1 MRNFVS
7 FVLLFGAT
15 CTAGF
20 AAAQNQNPDPLDVE
34 AIRTSAKTYSAEAEA
49 LAENIRLRSEAMREE
64 ARQTQDQARA
74 NHERYAQ
81 AIDQKHTNSNDNN
94 KDEAFDFDRTILDHA
109 KMAQANLGDAPRFI
123 AFASL
128 SMPPQSL
135 KALVRDTAAA
145 GGVTV
150 LRGFPGGSAKQLTK
164 MLAAMASNGEQLS
177 ALGIDPRLFRAFDIK
192 AAPSFVMASSDFT
205 LCDGFD
211 CKGAVPPHDRM
222 TGNVSVE
229 YALETFAGGAGPGSR
244 LAALHLARLKEGIE
258 R

>member
-1 MRNFVS
+1 MRK
-7 FVLLFGAT
+7 FVLLSILFTICAST
-15 CTAGF
+15 GF
-20 AAAQNQNPDPLDVE
+20 AAAQSVNPDTLDIDD
-34 AIRTSAKTYSAEAEA
+34 IRASSRKFADEAEA
-49 LAENIRLRSEAMREE
+49 LAENVRLRSEAVRDE
-64 ARQTQDQARA
+64 ARQTQNQARA
-74 NHERYAQ
+74 NREQYTQTVDRRR
-81 AIDQKHTNSNDNN
+81 KNSKVHQ
-94 KDEAFDFDRTILDHA
+94 KDEIFDFDRMISDHA
-109 KMAQANLGDAPRFI
+109 KMAEANLGRAPRFI
-123 AFASL
+123 TFASL

-135 KALVRDTAAA
+135 KTLIRDTAAA

-164 MLAAMASNGEQLS
+164 MLAAMGQNGKQLS

-211 CKGAVPPHDRM
+211 CKGAIPPHDRM
-222 TGNVSVE
+222 SGNVSVQ

-244 LAALHLARLKEGIE
+244 LAVLHLARLKQV

>member
-1 MRNFVS
+1 MKNFVLFS
-7 FVLLFGAT
+7 LLFTSCAS
-15 CTAGF
+15 AGF
-20 AAAQNQNPDPLDVE
+20 AAAQSVNPDQLDIE
-34 AIRTSAKTYSAEAEA
+34 AIRASAKTYTEEAEA
-49 LAENIRLRSEAMREE
+49 LAENVRLRSEAVRDEP
-64 ARQTQDQARA
+64 RQTQDQARA
-74 NHERYAQ
+74 NHERYTQ
-81 AIDQKHTNSNDNN
+81 TVDRRRKESKGHK
-94 KDEAFDFDRTILDHA
+94 KDEVFDFDRMISDHA
-109 KMAQANLGDAPRFI
+109 KMAEANLGGAPRFI

-135 KALVRDTAAA
+135 KTLVRDTAAA

-164 MLAAMASNGEQLS
+164 MLAAMGQSGEQLS

-192 AAPSFVMASSDFT
+192 VAPSFVMASSDFT

-211 CKGAVPPHDRM
+211 CKGTVPPHDRM

-229 YALETFAGGAGPGSR
+229 YVLETFAGGAGPGSR
-244 LAALHLARLKEGIE
+244 LAVLHLARLKTG

>member
-1 MRNFVS
+1 MKNFVLFS
-7 FVLLFGAT
+7 VLFTISAST
-15 CTAGF
+15 GF
-20 AAAQNQNPDPLDVE
+20 AAAQSVNSDILDIE
-34 AIRTSAKTYSAEAEA
+34 AIRASAKTYSTEAEA
-49 LAENIRLRSEAMREE
+49 LAENIRLRSEDLRSD

-74 NHERYAQ
+74 NHERYTQ
-81 AIDQKHTNSNDNN
+81 TVERKHANN
-94 KDEAFDFDRTILDHA
+94 KENNMDEVFDFDRMISDHA
-109 KMAQANLGDAPRFI
+109 KMAQAKLGDAPRFI

-128 SMPPQSL
+128 SMPSQSL
-135 KALVRDTAAA
+135 KKLVRDTSAA

-164 MLAAMASNGEQLS
+164 MLTAMASDGEQLS

-205 LCDGFD
+205 LCDGFN
-211 CKGAVPPHDRM
+211 CTGAVPPHDRM

-244 LAALHLARLKEGIE
+244 LAALHLARLKKE

>member
-1 MRNFVS
+1 MKNFV
-7 FVLLFGAT
+7 LFSILFTISAST
-15 CTAGF
+15 GF
-20 AAAQNQNPDPLDVE
+20 AAAQSVNSEPLDVE
-34 AIRTSAKTYSAEAEA
+34 AIRASAKTYAAEAEA
-49 LAENIRLRSEAMREE
+49 LAENVRLRSENLRSD

-74 NHERYAQ
+74 NHQRYTKTVEGEHSA
-81 AIDQKHTNSNDNN
+81 SRDNK
-94 KDEAFDFDRTILDHA
+94 KDEVFDFDRMISDHA
-109 KMAQANLGDAPRFI
+109 KMVEAKLGDAARFI

-135 KALVRDTAAA
+135 KKLVRDTSAA

-164 MLAAMASNGEQLS
+164 MLTAMASNGEQLS

-211 CKGAVPPHDRM
+211 CKSAVPPHDRM
-222 TGNVSVE
+222 SGNVSVE

-244 LAALHLARLKEGIE
+244 LAALHLARLTDGAE

>member
-1 MRNFVS
+1 MRK
-7 FVLLFGAT
+7 FVLLSILFTICAST
-15 CTAGF
+15 GF
-20 AAAQNQNPDPLDVE
+20 AAAQSVNPDTLDIDD
-34 AIRTSAKTYSAEAEA
+34 IRASSKKFAEEAEA
-49 LAENIRLRSEAMREE
+49 LAENVRLRSEAARDE
-64 ARQTQDQARA
+64 ALQTQDQARA
-74 NHERYAQ
+74 NHERYTQ
-81 AIDQKHTNSNDNN
+81 TVDRKSKNSKGHQ
-94 KDEAFDFDRTILDHA
+94 KDEIFDFDRMIADHA
-109 KMAQANLGDAPRFI
+109 KMAEANLGAAPRFV

-135 KALVRDTAAA
+135 KTLVRDTAAA

-164 MLAAMASNGEQLS
+164 MLAAMGQDGEQLS

-211 CKGAVPPHDRM
+211 CKGTVPPHDRM

-244 LAALHLARLKEGIE
+244 LAALHLERLKKE

>member
-1 MRNFVS
+1 MKNFVFFS
-7 FVLLFGAT
+7 FLFT
-15 CTAGF
+15 ITASTGF
-20 AAAQNQNPDPLDVE
+20 AAAQSVNSEALDID
-34 AIRTSAKTYSAEAEA
+34 AIRASAKTYSAEAEA
-49 LAENIRLRSEAMREE
+49 LAENVRMRSEDLRSD
-64 ARQTQDQARA
+64 ARQTQEQARA
-74 NHERYAQ
+74 NQERYAQ
-81 AIDQKHTNSNDNN
+81 TVDQNLTNRKDNN
-94 KDEAFDFDRTILDHA
+94 KDEIFDFDRMISDHA
-109 KMAQANLGDAPRFI
+109 KIAKAKLGDAPRFI

-128 SMPPQSL
+128 SMPQQSL
-135 KALVRDTAAA
+135 KRLVRDTAAA

-164 MLAAMASNGEQLS
+164 MLSAMVSDGKQLS

-244 LAALHLARLKEGIE
+244 LAALHLARLKEE

>member
-1 MRNFVS
+1 MKNFVFFS
-7 FVLLFGAT
+7 FLFT
-15 CTAGF
+15 ITASTGF
-20 AAAQNQNPDPLDVE
+20 AAAQSVNSEALDID
-34 AIRTSAKTYSAEAEA
+34 AIRASAKTYSAEAEA
-49 LAENIRLRSEAMREE
+49 LAENVRLRSEDLRDD
-64 ARQTQDQARA
+64 ARQTQEQARA
-74 NHERYAQ
+74 NGERYTKTVER
-81 AIDQKHTNSNDNN
+81 KHTNNDNK
-94 KDEAFDFDRTILDHA
+94 KDEIFDFDRMITDHA

-135 KALVRDTAAA
+135 KTLVRDTAAA

-150 LRGFPGGSAKQLTK
+150 LRGFPGGSAKRLTK
-164 MLAAMASNGEQLS
+164 MLTAMASNGEQLS

-244 LAALHLARLKEGIE
+244 LAALHLARLKEE

>member
-1 MRNFVS
+1 MRNTIS
-7 FVLLFGAT
+7 FFLLFGAT

-20 AAAQNQNPDPLDVE
+20 AAAQNQNSEALDIE
-34 AIRTSAKTYSAEAEA
+34 SIRASAKSYSAEAEA
-49 LAENIRLRSEAMREE
+49 LAENVRLRSEDLRDD
-64 ARQTQDQARA
+64 ARQTQEQARA
-74 NHERYAQ
+74 NGERYTKTVER
-81 AIDQKHTNSNDNN
+81 KHTNNDNK
-94 KDEAFDFDRTILDHA
+94 KDEIFDFDRMITDHA

-135 KALVRDTAAA
+135 KTLVRDTAAA

-150 LRGFPGGSAKQLTK
+150 LRGFPGGSAKRLTK
-164 MLAAMASNGEQLS
+164 MLTAMASNGEQLS

-244 LAALHLARLKEGIE
+244 LAALHLARLKKE

>member
-1 MRNFVS
+1 MKNFVLFS
-7 FVLLFGAT
+7 FLFTISAST
-15 CTAGF
+15 GF
-20 AAAQNQNPDPLDVE
+20 AAAQSVNSDALDID
-34 AIRTSAKTYSAEAEA
+34 AIRASAKTYSAEAEA
-49 LAENIRLRSEAMREE
+49 LAENVRMRSEAVRDD
-64 ARQTQDQARA
+64 AHQTQNQARA
-74 NHERYAQ
+74 NRERYAKTVTR
-81 AIDQKHTNSNDNN
+81 KHTNNNDNK
-94 KDEAFDFDRTILDHA
+94 KDEVFDFDRMISDHA
-109 KMAQANLGDAPRFI
+109 KMAEAKLGDAPRFI

-135 KALVRDTAAA
+135 KTLVRDTAAA

-164 MLAAMASNGEQLS
+164 MLAAMGQNGEQLS

-211 CKGAVPPHDRM
+211 CKGTVPPHDRM

-229 YALETFAGGAGPGSR
+229 YALETFASGAGPGSR
-244 LAALHLARLKEGIE
+244 LAALHLERLKQE

>member
-1 MRNFVS
+1 MKNFVLFS
-7 FVLLFGAT
+7 FLFTISAST
-15 CTAGF
+15 GF
-20 AAAQNQNPDPLDVE
+20 AAAQSVNPDTLDIE
-34 AIRTSAKTYSAEAEA
+34 AIRASAKAYSAEAEA
-49 LAENIRLRSEAMREE
+49 LAENVRARSEAVRNE

-74 NHERYAQ
+74 NRERYAQ
-81 AIDQKHTNSNDNN
+81 AVDQNT
-94 KDEAFDFDRTILDHA
+94 KDSKRDKVFDFDRMITDHA

-135 KALVRDTAAA
+135 KKLIHDTSAA

-164 MLAAMASNGEQLS
+164 MLTALASNGEQLS
-177 ALGIDPRLFRAFDIK
+177 ALGIDSRLFRAFDIK
-192 AAPSFVMASSDFT
+192 TAPSFVMASSDFT

-211 CKGAVPPHDRM
+211 GTSAVPPHDRM

-244 LAALHLARLKEGIE
+244 LAALHLARLKEGIG

>member
-1 MRNFVS
+1 
-7 FVLLFGAT
+7 
-15 CTAGF
+15 
-20 AAAQNQNPDPLDVE
+20 
-34 AIRTSAKTYSAEAEA
+34 
-49 LAENIRLRSEAMREE
+49 
-64 ARQTQDQARA
+64 
-74 NHERYAQ
+74 
-81 AIDQKHTNSNDNN
+81 
-94 KDEAFDFDRTILDHA
+94 
-109 KMAQANLGDAPRFI
+109 MAQANLGDAPRFI

-135 KALVRDTAAA
+135 KKLVHDTSAA

-164 MLAAMASNGEQLS
+164 MLTAMASNGEQLS
-177 ALGIDPRLFRAFDIK
+177 ALGIDPRLFRAFDVK
-192 AAPSFVMASSDFT
+192 AAPSFVMVSSDFT

-244 LAALHLARLKEGIE
+244 LAALHLARLKKE

>member
-1 MRNFVS
+1 MKNFVLFS
-7 FVLLFGAT
+7 LLFTICAST
-15 CTAGF
+15 GF
-20 AAAQNQNPDPLDVE
+20 AAAQSVNPDTLDIE
-34 AIRTSAKTYSAEAEA
+34 AIRASAKAYSAEAEA
-49 LAENIRLRSEAMREE
+49 LAENVRARSEAVRNE

-74 NHERYAQ
+74 NRERYAQ
-81 AIDQKHTNSNDNN
+81 AVDQNT
-94 KDEAFDFDRTILDHA
+94 KDSKRDKVFDFDRMISDHA
-109 KMAQANLGDAPRFI
+109 KMAEANLGDAPRFI

-135 KALVRDTAAA
+135 KALVRDTSAA

-164 MLAAMASNGEQLS
+164 MLAAIASDGEQLS

-205 LCDGFD
+205 LCDGFN
-211 CKGAVPPHDRM
+211 CTGAVPPHDRM

-244 LAALHLARLKEGIE
+244 LAALHLARLKKE

>member
-1 MRNFVS
+1 MKNFIS
-7 FVLLFGAT
+7 FTLLFAAT

-20 AAAQNQNPDPLDVE
+20 AAAQSVNRDTLDIDDVRASSTKFAE
-34 AIRTSAKTYSAEAEA
+34 EAEA
-49 LAENIRLRSEAMREE
+49 LAENVRLRSEAIRDE

-74 NHERYAQ
+74 NHERYTQ
-81 AIDQKHTNSNDNN
+81 TVERKHSASKDNK
-94 KDEAFDFDRTILDHA
+94 KDEVFDFDRMIADHA
-109 KMAQANLGDAPRFI
+109 KMAEANLGGAPRFI

-128 SMPPQSL
+128 SMPPRSL
-135 KALVRDTAAA
+135 KTLVRDTAAA

-164 MLAAMASNGEQLS
+164 MLAAMGQSGEQLS
-177 ALGIDPRLFRAFDIK
+177 ALGIDPRLYRAFDIK
-192 AAPSFVMASSDFT
+192 AAPSFVMASSDFM

-211 CKGAVPPHDRM
+211 CTGAVPPHDRM
-222 TGNVSVE
+222 SGNVSVQ

-244 LAALHLARLKEGIE
+244 LAALHLERLNQE

>member
-1 MRNFVS
+1 MKNFALFS
-7 FVLLFGAT
+7 LLFTICAST
-15 CTAGF
+15 GF
-20 AAAQNQNPDPLDVE
+20 AAAQSVNRDTLDIDDIRASSKRFAEE
-34 AIRTSAKTYSAEAEA
+34 AVA
-49 LAENIRLRSEAMREE
+49 LAENVRLRSEAVRDE
-64 ARQTQDQARA
+64 ARQTQDRARA
-74 NHERYAQ
+74 NHDRYTKT
-81 AIDQKHTNSNDNN
+81 IDKRRKNS
-94 KDEAFDFDRTILDHA
+94 KGHQRDEIFDFDRMIADHA
-109 KMAQANLGDAPRFI
+109 KMAEANLGGAPRFI

-135 KALVRDTAAA
+135 KTLVRDTAAA

-164 MLAAMASNGEQLS
+164 MLAAMGQSGEQLS

-192 AAPSFVMASSDFT
+192 AAPSIVMASSDFT

-211 CKGAVPPHDRM
+211 CKGNVPPHDRM

-244 LAALHLARLKEGIE
+244 LAALHLERLKKE

>member
-1 MRNFVS
+1 MKNFVLFS
-7 FVLLFGAT
+7 LLFTISAST
-15 CTAGF
+15 GF
-20 AAAQNQNPDPLDVE
+20 AAAQSVNPDTLDID
-34 AIRTSAKTYSAEAEA
+34 AIRASAKAYSAEAEA
-49 LAENIRLRSEAMREE
+49 LAENVRARSEAVRNE

-74 NHERYAQ
+74 NRERYAQ
-81 AIDQKHTNSNDNN
+81 AVDQNT
-94 KDEAFDFDRTILDHA
+94 KDSKRDKVFDFDRMISDHA
-109 KMAQANLGDAPRFI
+109 KMAEANLGDAPRFI

-135 KALVRDTAAA
+135 KALVRDTSAA

-164 MLAAMASNGEQLS
+164 MLAAIASDGEQLS

-192 AAPSFVMASSDFT
+192 AAPSFVMASSDFM

-244 LAALHLARLKEGIE
+244 LAALHLTRLKQE

>member
-1 MRNFVS
+1 MKNFVLFS
-7 FVLLFGAT
+7 FLFTISAST
-15 CTAGF
+15 GF
-20 AAAQNQNPDPLDVE
+20 AAAQSVNPDTLDID
-34 AIRTSAKTYSAEAEA
+34 AIRASAKAYSAEAEA
-49 LAENIRLRSEAMREE
+49 LAENVRARSEAVRNE

-74 NHERYAQ
+74 NRERYAQ
-81 AIDQKHTNSNDNN
+81 AVDQNT
-94 KDEAFDFDRTILDHA
+94 KDSKRDKVFDFDRMISDHA
-109 KMAQANLGDAPRFI
+109 KMAEANLGDAPRFI

-135 KALVRDTAAA
+135 KALVRDTSAA

-164 MLAAMASNGEQLS
+164 MLAAIASDGEQLS

-192 AAPSFVMASSDFT
+192 AAPSFVMASSDFM

-244 LAALHLARLKEGIE
+244 LAALHLTRLKQE

>member
-1 MRNFVS
+1 MKNI
-7 FVLLFGAT
+7 VLFSVLFTISAS
-15 CTAGF
+15 AGF
-20 AAAQNQNPDPLDVE
+20 AAAQSQNSEPLDIE
-34 AIRTSAKTYSAEAEA
+34 AIRASAKSYSAEAEA
-49 LAENIRLRSEAMREE
+49 LAENVRMRSGDLRDE

-74 NHERYAQ
+74 NGERYTKSVQ
-81 AIDQKHTNSNDNN
+81 RKHRNNDNK
-94 KDEAFDFDRTILDHA
+94 KDEVFDFDRMITDHA

-135 KALVRDTAAA
+135 KKLVRDTAAA

-164 MLAAMASNGEQLS
+164 MLTAMASDGEQLS

-222 TGNVSVE
+222 TGNVTVE
-229 YALETFAGGAGPGSR
+229 YVLETFAGGAGPGSR
-244 LAALHLARLKEGIE
+244 LAALHLARLKKE

>member
-1 MRNFVS
+1 MKNFVLFS
-7 FVLLFGAT
+7 LLFTICAST
-15 CTAGF
+15 GF
-20 AAAQNQNPDPLDVE
+20 AAAQSVNPDTLDIE
-34 AIRTSAKTYSAEAEA
+34 AIRASAKAYSAEAEA
-49 LAENIRLRSEAMREE
+49 LAENVRARSEAVRNE

-74 NHERYAQ
+74 NRERYAQ
-81 AIDQKHTNSNDNN
+81 AVDQNT
-94 KDEAFDFDRTILDHA
+94 KDSKRDKVFDFDRMISDHA
-109 KMAQANLGDAPRFI
+109 KMAEANLGDAPRLI

-135 KALVRDTAAA
+135 KALVRDTSAA

-164 MLAAMASNGEQLS
+164 MLAAIASDGEQLS

-192 AAPSFVMASSDFT
+192 AAPSFVMASSDFM

-244 LAALHLARLKEGIE
+244 LAALHLTRLKQE

>member
-1 MRNFVS
+1 MRNTIS
-7 FVLLFGAT
+7 FFLLFGAT

-20 AAAQNQNPDPLDVE
+20 AAAQNQNSEALDIE
-34 AIRTSAKTYSAEAEA
+34 AIRASAKTYSAEAEA
-49 LAENIRLRSEAMREE
+49 LAENVRLRSETVRDD
-64 ARQTQDQARA
+64 ARQTQEQARA
-74 NHERYAQ
+74 NRERYAQ
-81 AIDQKHTNSNDNN
+81 IVDRKKSTS
-94 KDEAFDFDRTILDHA
+94 KDEVFDFDRMISDHT
-109 KMAQANLGDAPRFI
+109 KMAEAKLGDAPRFI

-135 KALVRDTAAA
+135 KKLVRDTSAA

-164 MLAAMASNGEQLS
+164 MLIAMASNGEQLS

-211 CKGAVPPHDRM
+211 CTGAVPPYDRM

>member
-1 MRNFVS
+1 MKNFVVFS
-7 FVLLFGAT
+7 LLFTSCAS
-15 CTAGF
+15 AGF
-20 AAAQNQNPDPLDVE
+20 AAAQSVNSDQLDIE
-34 AIRTSAKTYSAEAEA
+34 AIRASAKTYTEEAEA
-49 LAENIRLRSEAMREE
+49 LAENVRLRSEAVRDE
-64 ARQTQDQARA
+64 AHQTQDQARA
-74 NHERYAQ
+74 NHERYTQ
-81 AIDQKHTNSNDNN
+81 AATRKQTTGKDGN
-94 KDEAFDFDRTILDHA
+94 KEEIFDFDRMISDHA
-109 KMAQANLGDAPRFI
+109 KMAEANLGGAPRFI

-135 KALVRDTAAA
+135 KTLVRDTAAA

-164 MLAAMASNGEQLS
+164 MIAAMGANGAQLS

-244 LAALHLARLKEGIE
+244 LAALHLARLKQE

>member
-1 MRNFVS
+1 MKNFILFS
-7 FVLLFGAT
+7 FLFTISAST
-15 CTAGF
+15 GF
-20 AAAQNQNPDPLDVE
+20 AAAQSVNSDALDID
-34 AIRTSAKTYSAEAEA
+34 AIRASAKTYSAEAEA
-49 LAENIRLRSEAMREE
+49 LAENVRMRSEDLRDD
-64 ARQTQDQARA
+64 ARQTQEQARA
-74 NHERYAQ
+74 NGERYTNTVER
-81 AIDQKHTNSNDNN
+81 KHTNNDIK
-94 KDEAFDFDRTILDHA
+94 KDEVFNFDRMITDHA

-135 KALVRDTAAA
+135 KNLVRDTSAA

-164 MLAAMASNGEQLS
+164 MLTAMASNGEQLS

-229 YALETFAGGAGPGSR
+229 YALETFAGGAGSGSR
-244 LAALHLARLKEGIE
+244 LAALHLARLKNGAEQ
-258 R
+258 

>member
-1 MRNFVS
+1 
-7 FVLLFGAT
+7 
-15 CTAGF
+15 
-20 AAAQNQNPDPLDVE
+20 
-34 AIRTSAKTYSAEAEA
+34 
-49 LAENIRLRSEAMREE
+49 
-64 ARQTQDQARA
+64 
-74 NHERYAQ
+74 
-81 AIDQKHTNSNDNN
+81 
-94 KDEAFDFDRTILDHA
+94 
-109 KMAQANLGDAPRFI
+109 
-123 AFASL
+123 
-128 SMPPQSL
+128 MPPQSL
-135 KALVRDTAAA
+135 KTLVRDTAAA

-164 MLAAMASNGEQLS
+164 MLTAMGQSGEQLS

-244 LAALHLARLKEGIE
+244 LAVLHLARLKTG

>member
-1 MRNFVS
+1 MKNFVLFS
-7 FVLLFGAT
+7 VLFTISAST
-15 CTAGF
+15 GF
-20 AAAQNQNPDPLDVE
+20 AAAQSVNSDILDIE
-34 AIRTSAKTYSAEAEA
+34 AIRASAKTYSAEAEA
-49 LAENIRLRSEAMREE
+49 LAENVRMRSEDLRDD
-64 ARQTQDQARA
+64 ARQTQDQARV
-74 NHERYAQ
+74 NRERYTKTVER
-81 AIDQKHTNSNDNN
+81 KHTNNDNK
-94 KDEAFDFDRTILDHA
+94 KDEVFDFDAMITDHA

-135 KALVRDTAAA
+135 KKLVRDTAAA

-164 MLAAMASNGEQLS
+164 MLTAMASNGEQLS
-177 ALGIDPRLFRAFDIK
+177 ALGIDPRLFRAFDVK

-229 YALETFAGGAGPGSR
+229 YALEIFAGGAGPGSR
-244 LAALHLARLKEGIE
+244 LAALHVARLKKE

>member
-1 MRNFVS
+1 MKNFVLFS
-7 FVLLFGAT
+7 LLFTISAST
-15 CTAGF
+15 GF
-20 AAAQNQNPDPLDVE
+20 AAAQSVNPDTLDIDD
-34 AIRTSAKTYSAEAEA
+34 IRASSKRFTDEAEA
-49 LAENIRLRSEAMREE
+49 LAENVRLRSEAVRDE

-74 NHERYAQ
+74 NRERYTQ
-81 AIDQKHTNSNDNN
+81 AIDRRRKNSKSHK
-94 KDEAFDFDRTILDHA
+94 KDQVFDFDRMIADHA
-109 KMAQANLGDAPRFI
+109 KMTEANFGDAPRFI

-128 SMPPQSL
+128 SMPPQAL
-135 KALVRDTAAA
+135 KALVQDTAAA

-150 LRGFPGGSAKQLTK
+150 LRGFPGGSAKQLKK
-164 MLAAMASNGEQLS
+164 MLAAMGQSGEQLS

-229 YALETFAGGAGPGSR
+229 YALETFASGAGPGSR
-244 LAALHLARLKEGIE
+244 LAVLHLARLKQE

>member
-1 MRNFVS
+1 MRNTIS
-7 FVLLFGAT
+7 FFLLFGAT

-20 AAAQNQNPDPLDVE
+20 AAAQNQNSEALDIE
-34 AIRTSAKTYSAEAEA
+34 SIRASAKSYSAEAEA
-49 LAENIRLRSEAMREE
+49 LAENVRMRSGDLRDE

-74 NHERYAQ
+74 NGERYTKTVQ
-81 AIDQKHTNSNDNN
+81 RKHRNNDNK
-94 KDEAFDFDRTILDHA
+94 KDEVFDFERMISDHA

-135 KALVRDTAAA
+135 KKLVHDTSAA

-164 MLAAMASNGEQLS
+164 MLTAMASNGEQLS
-177 ALGIDPRLFRAFDIK
+177 ALGIDPRLFRAFDVK
-192 AAPSFVMASSDFT
+192 AAPSFVMVSSDFT

-244 LAALHLARLKEGIE
+244 LAALHLARLKRE

>member
-1 MRNFVS
+1 MKNFVLFS
-7 FVLLFGAT
+7 LLFTICAST
-15 CTAGF
+15 GF
-20 AAAQNQNPDPLDVE
+20 AAAQSVNPDTLDIE
-34 AIRTSAKTYSAEAEA
+34 AIRASAKAYSAEAEA
-49 LAENIRLRSEAMREE
+49 LAENVRARSEAVRNE

-74 NHERYAQ
+74 NRERYAQ
-81 AIDQKHTNSNDNN
+81 AVDQNT
-94 KDEAFDFDRTILDHA
+94 KDSKRDKVFDFDRMISDHA
-109 KMAQANLGDAPRFI
+109 KMAEANLGDAPRFI

-135 KALVRDTAAA
+135 KALVRDTSAA

-164 MLAAMASNGEQLS
+164 MLAAIASDGEQLS

-192 AAPSFVMASSDFT
+192 AAPSFVMASSDFM

-244 LAALHLARLKEGIE
+244 LAALHLTRLKQE

>member
-1 MRNFVS
+1 MKNSIS
-7 FVLLFGAT
+7 FFLLFGAT

-20 AAAQNQNPDPLDVE
+20 AAAQNQNSEALDIE
-34 AIRTSAKTYSAEAEA
+34 AIRASANTYSAEAEA
-49 LAENIRLRSEAMREE
+49 LAENVRLRSEDLRSD

-74 NHERYAQ
+74 NHGQYTKTVER
-81 AIDQKHTNSNDNN
+81 KHANGKDN
-94 KDEAFDFDRTILDHA
+94 KRDEVFDFDRMISDHA
-109 KMAQANLGDAPRFI
+109 KMAEAKLGEAPRFI

-135 KALVRDTAAA
+135 KKLVRDTSAA

-150 LRGFPGGSAKQLTK
+150 LRGFPGGSANQLTK
-164 MLAAMASNGEQLS
+164 MLTAMASDGEQIS

-192 AAPSFVMASSDFT
+192 AAPSFVMASSDFS

-244 LAALHLARLKEGIE
+244 LAALHLARLNDGAE

>member
-1 MRNFVS
+1 MKNFVLFS
-7 FVLLFGAT
+7 LLFTICAST
-15 CTAGF
+15 GF
-20 AAAQNQNPDPLDVE
+20 AAAQSVNPDTLDIE
-34 AIRTSAKTYSAEAEA
+34 AIRASAKAYSAEAEA
-49 LAENIRLRSEAMREE
+49 LAENVRARSEAVRNE

-74 NHERYAQ
+74 NRERYAQ
-81 AIDQKHTNSNDNN
+81 AVDQNT
-94 KDEAFDFDRTILDHA
+94 KDSKRDKVFDFDRMISDHA
-109 KMAQANLGDAPRFI
+109 RMAEADLGNAPRFI

-128 SMPPQSL
+128 SMPPGSL

-164 MLAAMASNGEQLS
+164 MLTAMASNGEQLS

-244 LAALHLARLKEGIE
+244 LAALHLARLKEE

>member
-1 MRNFVS
+1 MKNFV
-7 FVLLFGAT
+7 LFSILFTICAS
-15 CTAGF
+15 AGF
-20 AAAQNQNPDPLDVE
+20 AAAQSVNPDTLDIDD
-34 AIRTSAKTYSAEAEA
+34 IRASSKRFAEEAEA
-49 LAENIRLRSEAMREE
+49 LAENVRLRSEAVRDE

-74 NHERYAQ
+74 NRERYTK
-81 AIDQKHTNSNDNN
+81 AIDRRRKNS
-94 KDEAFDFDRTILDHA
+94 KGHQQDEIFDFDRMIADHA
-109 KMAQANLGDAPRFI
+109 IIAKADLGGAPRFI

-135 KALVRDTAAA
+135 KTLVRDTAAA

-164 MLAAMASNGEQLS
+164 MLAAMGQSGEQLS
-177 ALGIDPRLFRAFDIK
+177 TLGIDPRLFRAFGIK
-192 AAPSFVMASSDFT
+192 AAPSFVMVSSDFT

-222 TGNVSVE
+222 TGNVSVQ
-229 YALETFAGGAGPGSR
+229 YALETFASGAGPGSQ
-244 LAALHLARLKEGIE
+244 LAALHLERLKKE

>member
-1 MRNFVS
+1 MKNFVLFS
-7 FVLLFGAT
+7 FLFTISAST
-15 CTAGF
+15 GF
-20 AAAQNQNPDPLDVE
+20 AAAQSVNPDTLDID
-34 AIRTSAKTYSAEAEA
+34 AIRASAKAYSAEAEA
-49 LAENIRLRSEAMREE
+49 LAENVRARSEAVRNE

-74 NHERYAQ
+74 NRERYAQ
-81 AIDQKHTNSNDNN
+81 AVDQNT
-94 KDEAFDFDRTILDHA
+94 KDSKRDKVFDFDRMISDHA
-109 KMAQANLGDAPRFI
+109 KMAQAKLGDAPRFI
-123 AFASL
+123 TFASL

-135 KALVRDTAAA
+135 KKLIHDTSAA

-164 MLAAMASNGEQLS
+164 MLTALASNGEQLS
-177 ALGIDPRLFRAFDIK
+177 ALGIDSRLFRAFDIK
-192 AAPSFVMASSDFT
+192 TAPSFVMASSDFT

-211 CKGAVPPHDRM
+211 CTSAVPPHDRM

-244 LAALHLARLKEGIE
+244 LAALHLARLKEGIG

>member
-1 MRNFVS
+1 MKNFVLFS
-7 FVLLFGAT
+7 LLFTISAST
-15 CTAGF
+15 GF
-20 AAAQNQNPDPLDVE
+20 AAAQSGNPDTLDIDD
-34 AIRTSAKTYSAEAEA
+34 IRASSKKFAEEAEA
-49 LAENIRLRSEAMREE
+49 LAKNVRLRSEAVRDE
-64 ARQTQDQARA
+64 ARQTQDRARA
-74 NHERYAQ
+74 NHDRYTQ
-81 AIDQKHTNSNDNN
+81 TVDRRR
-94 KDEAFDFDRTILDHA
+94 KDSKGHKKNEAFDFDRMIADQA
-109 KMAQANLGDAPRFI
+109 KMAEANLGGAPRFI

-135 KALVRDTAAA
+135 KTLVRDTAAA

-164 MLAAMASNGEQLS
+164 MLAAMGQSGEQLS

-192 AAPSFVMASSDFT
+192 AAPSIVMASSDFT

-211 CKGAVPPHDRM
+211 CKGNVPPHDRM

-244 LAALHLARLKEGIE
+244 LAALHLERLKKE